1 MLLYSCIETP
11 SIKDWRRI
19 KIKEVIICNENRSN
33 QLSSSEST
41 KISLEAIRRGD
52 AGLSER
58 RRNILNRVPN
68 SNDWSAFELENI
80 SIKDIA
86 YLSAA
91 TGHEFALLRGKTK
104 DVVFHGIE
112 RHCDFTEELLELLKT
127 RKLRLVAH
135 THPDYGMIKPSQ
147 DDRLFLQY
155 IGQKESVI
163 ISYITGVEQIF
174 YANLFDEI

>member
-1 MLLYSCIETP
+1 MKTKKVITG
-11 SIKDWRRI
+11 
-19 KIKEVIICNENRSN
+19 KENQIT

-41 KISLEAIRRGD
+41 KISLEAIRKGD

-68 SNDWSAFELENI
+68 SNDWSTFEKDTI

-91 TGHEFALLRGKTK
+91 TGHEFVLLRGKTK
-104 DVVFHGIE
+104 DIVFHGIE

-127 RKLRLVAH
+127 RKLRLIAH

-147 DDRLFLQY
+147 DDRLFLQC

-163 ISYITGVEQIF
+163 ISYITGVEQMF